1 MSVGQIGYIQLTP
14 NEDALDGRQL
24 DMLIE
29 LWLGDCANRLDA
41 NETMPGYRRSVSYF
55 RRWWYDEGPGRN
67 WLLTKTACEQ
77 FEIDLRSVVSKLSGQ
92 PLSYSSRYDCIRR
105 MRQMFHWA
113 HRTSRVSHN
122 YGLWFP
128 TPDGAPPS
136 REAASLAKLELL
148 MAVAA
153 TSPLPL
159 RNQAILAL
167 LIGAGLRRKE
177 CHLLDVEHLTF
188 YSDGTGKAIVT
199 GKRTRRNPT
208 GVRSVA
214 LDASTCAY
222 LAAHLVELDGA
233 GPVFRNAHTK
243 KRLTCLGVYKVVKW
257 VIAAAGLE
265 GEIEGCHDLR
275 RAFAHHFATLRPGAT
290 YADML
295 RRQLGHAHYSQT
307 ADYTL
312 LGVDDLRAH
321 IISPLALFGKDSQ
334 ETASIGPFPGP

>member
-1 MSVGQIGYIQLTP
+1 MTVGQVGQIVLAP
-14 NEDALDGRQL
+14 SEDALEARQL
-24 DMLIE
+24 DQLIE
-29 LWLGDCANRLDA
+29 LWLDDCATRLDA
-41 NETMPGYRRSVSYF
+41 NETMPGYRRNVGYF
-55 RRWWYDEGPGRN
+55 RRWWATEGPRRN
-67 WLLTKTACEQ
+67 WLLTKSACQQ
-77 FEIDLRSVVSKLSGQ
+77 FEIELRKMPSKLSGN

-105 MRQMFHWA
+105 LRQMFHWA
-113 HRTSRVSHN
+113 HRTNRIAYN

-128 TPDGAPPS
+128 IPDGSPPS
-136 REAASLAKLELL
+136 RKAASLVKLETL

-153 TSPLPL
+153 TSPLPR

-177 CHLLDVEHLTF
+177 CHLLDVEHLIF
-188 YSDGTGKAIVT
+188 YGDGTGEATVT

-214 LDASTCAY
+214 LDAATCAF
-222 LAAHLVELDGA
+222 LAAHLVELDGV

-243 KRLTCLGVYKVVKW
+243 KRLTCLGVYKVVVW
-257 VIAAAGLE
+257 CIEAAGLT
-265 GEIEGCHDLR
+265 GEIQGCHDLR

-295 RRQLGHAHYSQT
+295 RRQLGHARYSQT

-321 IISPLALFGKDSQ
+321 IISPLALFGSEEADSQ
-334 ETASIGPFPGP
+334 ETA